1 MMAMVMVMVMVMVI
15 VMVMAMVMVMVMVM
29 VTVST
34 RVIGAI
40 SRDFERFRLWKL
52 FRPPHLSVACVGMS
66 VGWCFSYNFF

>member
-1 MMAMVMVMVMVMVI
+1 MVA
-15 VMVMAMVMVMVMVM
+15 MAMVMVMVMVM

-52 FRPPHLSVACVGMS
+52 FRPPISLWHVLGCRWDGDFPIF
-66 VGWCFSYNFF
+66 FS